1 MSAIALIS
9 LPGNEAMAAKLAH
22 LLGGELIAVEMRTF
36 PDGETYFR
44 LEQDLH
50 GRSVAVVCTLDRPD
64 SKILPLLFAAGTIRD
79 LGAASVGLVAPYL
92 AYMRQDRR
100 FRSGE
105 ALTCRLFASMLS
117 PYIDWLVTADPH
129 LHRIHSLREIY
140 DIPTCVLHAAP
151 QIAHWIATEVEKPVL
166 IGPDKESAQWV
177 REVANRSGAD
187 FVMLDK
193 TRCGDRSVAVTI
205 PDVTKWHDHTPV
217 LVDDIISTGTTMLE
231 TMAHLHDALMKSP
244 VCIGVHGIFASG
256 AYESLLSMKPAR
268 IVTTNTVGHET
279 NAIDI
284 SELLAAGIREVM
296 A

>member
-22 LLGGELIAVEMRTF
+22 HLGGELIATEMRNF
-36 PDGETYFR
+36 PDGESYFR
-44 LEQDLH
+44 LERDLH
-50 GRSVAVVCTLDRPD
+50 GRSVALVCTLDRPD
-64 SKILPLLFAAGTIRD
+64 AKILPLLFAAGTISD

-100 FRSGE
+100 FHSGE
-105 ALTCRLFASMLS
+105 ALTCKLFAALLS
-117 PYIDWLVTADPH
+117 PHIDWLVTVDPH
-129 LHRIHSLREIY
+129 LHRIHSLGEIY
-140 DIPTCVLHAAP
+140 DVPTRVLHAAP
-151 QIAHWIATEVEKPVL
+151 KIARWIASEVEKPVL

-177 REVANRSGAD
+177 REVAKGSGAD

-193 TRCGDRSVAVTI
+193 TRCGDKSVTLTM
-205 PDVTKWHDHTPV
+205 PDMTKWQDYTPV
-217 LVDDIISTGTTMLE
+217 LVDDIISTGTTLLE
-231 TMAHLHDALMKSP
+231 SMAHLRDCGMRPP

-256 AYESLLSMKPAR
+256 AYESLHSMKPAR
-268 IVTTNTVGHET
+268 VVTTNTVGHES

-284 SELLAAGIREVM
+284 SEYLAAGIREVI